1 MLVYIYKM
9 VTQRCT
15 GLNLVNHLI
24 QINKI
29 TDYDVTYVHEKE
41 NYENEWL
48 CVVTF
53 TSNGQEHSY
62 VQNAINQKKAYNTI
76 LTKINPILTKIA
88 GIKVYEPTPT
98 PQ

>member
-29 TDYDVTYVHEKE
+29 TDYEVTYVYEKE
-41 NYENEWL
+41 NYDNEWL

-53 TSNGQEHSY
+53 STKGKDHSY
-62 VQNAINQKKAYNTI
+62 VQNDRNQKKAYNTI
-76 LTKINPILTKIA
+76 LTNILPVLTKIA
-88 GIKVYEPTPT
+88 GIKIYEPP
-98 PQ
+98 PILQ